1 MQRAPHGSPSPLWG
15 GVGEGFS
22 DANRTTVDHAARHF
36 PFHTISTI
44 MRPTSAKTG
53 LSSFTGTVVSLI

>member
-22 DANRTTVDHAARHF
+22 GENRTAVDYALRIF
-36 PFHTISTI
+36 PIHTISTI

-53 LSSFTGTVVSLI
+53 LSSVTGAVASAI